1 MLRITL
7 AARCSY
13 GGNCL
18 QNRISADEAVTS
30 HEVDVAEFV
39 RKEFSKRQIREA
51 GKALAAP
58 IEVSD
63 EAVQMFRIAH
73 NFRMAHAFPLVI
85 ERQRLARISG
95 SDADTSGRIKRMAS
109 IRKKLSKTTIHLD
122 QMQDVAGVRC
132 ILPDIAAVERVVA
145 KYRENYSGQIKAP
158 VDYIAQPKNT
168 GYRSVHIVKTYDG
181 TRAEFVGM
189 KVEIQVRTR
198 LQHVWAAAQETIG
211 ILTANDLKGGQGDG
225 RWQRLMALVSAFISQ
240 VEGQPVGEHVPTSW
254 PQRRAELRELE
265 AELGA
270 LKLLRAV
277 KALRPYAESKV
288 SRGGFFMLSL
298 DADRSTI
305 DVTPM
310 DPYGQDSKRYLEA
323 RDRGE
328 RVQTLVVAVD
338 DLEALTRTYPSYFLD
353 VTEFVEIL
361 EQALLG
367 TPPRPPGPDRHEGH
381 DFSFLRDGA
390 WRRPKTGG
398 RLG

>member
-1 MLRITL
+1 M
-7 AARCSY
+7 
-13 GGNCL
+13 
-18 QNRISADEAVTS
+18 QNRVLADEAPTS
-30 HEVDVAEFV
+30 HGVDVAEYV
-39 RKEFSKRQIREA
+39 RKEFSTRQVREA

-58 IEVSD
+58 IGVSD
-63 EAVQMFRIAH
+63 EAVHVFRIAH

-85 ERQRLARISG
+85 ERQRLSRIGG

-109 IRKKLSKTTIHLD
+109 IRKKLSKTTIRLD
-122 QMQDVAGVRC
+122 QMQDVAGIRC
-132 ILPDIAAVERVVA
+132 ILPDIAAVERVVNH
-145 KYRENYSGQIKAP
+145 YQNRFSSQIKPA
-158 VDYIAQPKNT
+158 VDYIAQPKET

-181 TRAEFVGM
+181 SRTEFVGM

-211 ILTANDLKGGQGDG
+211 ILTANDLKGGEGDG
-225 RWQRLMALVSAFISQ
+225 RWQRLMALVSAFIAE
-240 VEGQPVGEHVPTSW
+240 VEGQPVGAHVPGSW
-254 PQRRAELRELE
+254 SLRRTELRGIE

-270 LKLLRAV
+270 LQLLRAV
-277 KALRPYAESKV
+277 KALRPYAESRV

-310 DPYGQDSKRYLEA
+310 DPYGLDSKRYLEA

-338 DLEALTRTYPSYFLD
+338 DLDALTRTYPSYFLD
-353 VTEFVEIL
+353 VSEFVEIL
-361 EQALLG
+361 EAALSVQ
-367 TPPRPPGPDRHEGH
+367 PPRPPPPQGPDKHEGQ

-398 RLG
+398 RRG